1 MNKALSLG
9 LLVAGIVLIVWGVNA
24 SESFSSEVSKLFTGS
39 PTDKA
44 MWMTIGGVVLA
55 CIGLGGLS
63 FGGKRS

>member
-1 MNKALSLG
+1 MNKVLSLG
-9 LLVAGIVLIVWGVNA
+9 LLVAGIALIIWGVNA

-44 MWMTIGGVVLA
+44 MWLTIGGVVLA

-63 FGGKRS
+63 FGGKGS